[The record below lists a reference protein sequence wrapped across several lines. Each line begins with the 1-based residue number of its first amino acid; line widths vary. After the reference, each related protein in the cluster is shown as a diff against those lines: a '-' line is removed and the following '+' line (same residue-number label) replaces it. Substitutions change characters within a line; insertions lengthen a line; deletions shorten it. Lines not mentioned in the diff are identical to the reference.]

1 VLGVRRL
8 PRLCALALLII
19 AWSAPAAATPST
31 GNAPAQATLKRFEPG
46 EPCPFSKPRS
56 RSEVSSLAERIAN
69 EPEPFAAIDAL
80 GAREGSEA
88 SCALASLLGS
98 GLPDAGTDRILE
110 KLVEHPRPATLDALE
125 AMARHRRPAARVLA
139 LRAIAALG
147 MRDGKLGMST
157 SKMLAAGLRDSDPRV
172 RGTAASALG
181 QRFERIDRETKAVRG
196 AKPAAK
202 APPVYDGVVDVLL
215 LAVGR
220 GVPEAARAAGL
231 AVPEAALPRL
241 HEALRGLPMSAT
253 LDAYDAA
260 LARNTL
266 SEAAKLEVIAR
277 LGEIATPATKTFLS
291 TLIAKARFPL
301 NSPLQRALIE
311 TEKRIVPRPA
321 AANGAAP

>member
-1 VLGVRRL
+1 MI
-8 PRLCALALLII
+8 ALRA
-19 AWSAPAAATPST
+19 ASAAATPTTS
-31 GNAPAQATLKRFEPG
+31 GVARAGSAKEVGELVQRIESAG
-46 EPCPFSKPRS
+46 EPMP
-56 RSEVSSLAERIAN
+56 
-69 EPEPFAAIDAL
+69 AAIDAL
-80 GAREGSEA
+80 GALTGSEA
-88 SCALASLLGS
+88 TKALGSLLSG

-110 KLVEHPRPATLDALE
+110 RLVEHPRPATLDALE
-125 AMARHRRPAARVLA
+125 AVARHRRPGARVLA

-147 MRDGKLGMST
+147 MNDGKLAVST
-157 SKMLAAGLRDSDPRV
+157 SKLLAGGLRDSDARV

-181 QRFERIDRETKAVRG
+181 QRFERLDREAQGSRG
-196 AKPAAK
+196 AKPAGA
-202 APPVYDGVVDVLL
+202 APKVYEGVVDVLL
-215 LAVGR
+215 LAVAR

-231 AVPEAALPRL
+231 AVPEATLPRL
-241 HEALRGLPMSAT
+241 HEALRGLPLSAT

-266 SEAAKLEVIAR
+266 SEAAKLDLIAR

-321 AANGAAP
+321 ATNGATP